1 MSSIPPPLT
10 QGPPPLNQA
19 PPPGWWSRNWKWA
32 VPAFVAAFLAMIA
45 GFIFLLFTTIIGFI
59 KSSEPFKEAMSR
71 ANASQ
76 EVQAALG
83 TPIESGFFVTG
94 NVATT
99 GSGGSAVIF
108 IPISGP
114 KGEGSLH
121 VRASKSAGTW
131 TYTALEAQTPG
142 QPGKIDLRP

>member
-1 MSSIPPPLT
+1 
-10 QGPPPLNQA
+10 
-19 PPPGWWSRNWKWA
+19 
-32 VPAFVAAFLAMIA
+32 MIA
-45 GFIFLLFTTIIGFI
+45 GFIFLLFTTVMGLM
-59 KSSEPFKEAMSR
+59 KSSEPFKVAISR

-94 NVATT
+94 NVTTT
-99 GSGGSAVIF
+99 GSGGSAGIL

-121 VRASKSAGTW
+121 VEANKSAGTW
-131 TYTALEAQTPG
+131 TYTTLEAQIPG
-142 QPGKIDLRP
+142 QSERIDLRP